1 MPRTQPSLVS
11 PRVALVMSHPTRIH
25 AMGVLLERIASP
37 REIAEEIDEPL
48 NNVTYHLN
56 QLRKC
61 GCIELAET
69 RPARGGRVV
78 EHFYRVIQRPLFDN
92 ESWAQFG
99 EKEKI
104 DVTTTIM
111 RLASEDI
118 GEAVSKGT
126 FNDPDDN
133 HMSRT
138 PLVLDG
144 EGWNEVNDLL
154 DRTMEDLFAIQ
165 DRVNERGAGADE
177 TLHTK
182 VHMLHFR
189 SPKPKAP

>member
-1 MPRTQPSLVS
+1 MSRTQPNLVD
-11 PRVALVMSHPTRIH
+11 PRVALMMSHPTRIH
-25 AMGVLLERIASP
+25 AMGVLLERTASP
-37 REIAEEIDEPL
+37 REISEELEEPI

-92 ESWAQFG
+92 EAWERFG
-99 EKEKI
+99 EKEKT
-104 DVTTTIM
+104 DVTTAIM

-118 GEAVSKGT
+118 AEAVSGGT
-126 FNDPDDN
+126 FHDPDDN
-133 HMSRT
+133 HLSRT
-138 PLVLDG
+138 PLVLDRD
-144 EGWNEVNDLL
+144 GWAEVNKLL
-154 DRTMEDLFAIQ
+154 DRTMEDLFTIQ
-165 DRVNERGAGADE
+165 DRVNERSEGNGE
-177 TLHTK
+177 MLHTK

-189 SPKPKAP
+189 SPPPKKP